1 MSTEQTTDITTTTT
15 TTAPSTKKVYV
26 SRFSTEYAAIV
37 ESLRTMEEQFNATK
51 KAILTRMRDLQ
62 TKVTK
67 LEKESDKIH
76 ARQAKRQR
84 TSDPAQSFVGVNLP
98 KRVNGDLLTFLQQNK
113 EKLDEKLRE
122 KIQTF
127 MSLNEVNQCILQ
139 LSKQN
144 GVIVDNK
151 YSFRNP
157 NANAAFVASVHRL
170 LVEICPAGF
179 YATNINFESQIET
192 RKMSSYFNH
201 LLSRDAESEAY
212 VATCVEAKKRAAVD
226 AAPADVPAPAVDAP
240 APAAAVAEPEPA
252 SKKRRIVRKPTDK
265 TTAVA
270 SE

>member
-212 VATCVEAKKRAAVD
+212 VATCVEAKKRAVD
-226 AAPADVPAPAVDAP
+226 AAAPADVPAPAVDAP